1 MIQLWKQILNGQA
14 AFGEF
19 GSSYILDPPKNST
32 VHRLIETKEAWS
44 KCFDESKVVI
54 RSI

>member
-1 MIQLWKQILNGQA
+1 MIQLWKHFLNFQV

-19 GSSYILDPPKNST
+19 GSSYIPGPLKNST

-44 KCFDESKVVI
+44 KYFDESKVVI